1 MSPKLARPIGRPI
14 GLCVALTAP
23 ALIVRLSGLHPAAA
37 LSLATFGT
45 AVVAASFLLAW
56 AAEAARLDIAGPLA
70 IAILAVIA
78 VLPEYAVDLY
88 FSYTA
93 GRNPGYVQY
102 AAANMTG
109 SNRLLLGLGW
119 PVVVIISL
127 RVASRRSGRGVRE
140 LVLQSGYRTELGFL
154 FGASIAA
161 FLIPLSGQISLI
173 LGFAL
178 LGFFVF
184 YLWKASRAEASEPEL
199 AGPAARIGDLPRRP
213 RRLLVT
219 GLFVFAAAVIVASA
233 QPFAESLIS
242 TGTQLGIDRF
252 LLVQWVAPLASEAP
266 EFIVAILFAV
276 HGKGSDAIGTLISSK
291 VSQWTLLVG
300 SLPLAYLAGGGGGT
314 ALVLDG
320 RQVEEFGLTAGQTLL
335 GVAALLTLRFPR
347 WLAVTLLGLFAVQ
360 YALPGQGAR
369 YLLCAIYGGIAL
381 VALIRN
387 RRYIVP
393 ALAAPFRAP
402 PGAAPA
408 LDPAVTLGPEIE
420 RIDERDR
427 LSDGA
432 LRADSSA
439 AAAGYSPPRTRS

>member
-1 MSPKLARPIGRPI
+1 MSPKLARSIGQPIAA
-14 GLCVALTAP
+14 CAALTVP
-23 ALIVRLSGLHPAAA
+23 ALVLRLAGVHPPTAFA
-37 LSLATFGT
+37 LLAFGT

-93 GRNPGYVQY
+93 GHNPDYVQY

-127 RVASRRSGRGVRE
+127 WVASRRSGRSVRE
-140 LVLQSGYRTELGFL
+140 LVLQSSYRTELGFL
-154 FGASIAA
+154 FIASIVA
-161 FLIPLSGQISLI
+161 FLIPLSGQISLV

-184 YLWKASRAEASEPEL
+184 YLWKASRAEASEPDL
-199 AGPAARIGDLPRRP
+199 VGPAARIGDLARRP
-213 RRLLVT
+213 RRLLVA

-233 QPFAESLIS
+233 EPFAESLIT

-266 EFIVAILFAV
+266 EFIVAIVFAV

-300 SLPLAYLAGGGGGT
+300 SLPLAYLAGGGGT

-320 RQVEEFGLTAGQTLL
+320 RQVEEVGLTASQALL

-347 WLAVTLLGLFAVQ
+347 WLACTLLGLFAVQ
-360 YALPGQGAR
+360 YAVPGQSGR
-369 YLLCAIYGGIAL
+369 YLLAAVYGGIAL

-387 RRYIVP
+387 RRHILP
-393 ALAAPFRAP
+393 ALAAPFRALRSSS
-402 PGAAPA
+402 PGPAAVLEP
-408 LDPAVTLGPEIE
+408 TMTFGPEIE
-420 RIDERDR
+420 RIDED
-427 LSDGA
+427 A
-432 LRADSSA
+432 SA

>member
-1 MSPKLARPIGRPI
+1 MSPKLARPV

-23 ALIVRLSGLHPAAA
+23 ALFLRLTGVHTPAA
-37 LSLATFGT
+37 LGLLAFGA

-56 AAEAARLDIAGPLA
+56 AAEAARVDIAGPLA

-93 GRNPGYVQY
+93 GHKPDYVQY

-127 RVASRRSGRGVRE
+127 WVASRRSGRSVRE

-154 FGASIAA
+154 FIASIVA
-161 FLIPLSGQISLI
+161 FLIPLSGQISLV

-184 YLWKASRAEASEPEL
+184 YLWKASRAEASEPDL
-199 AGPAARIGDLPRRP
+199 VGAAARIGGLSQRP

-219 GLFVFAAAVIVASA
+219 GLFVFAAGVIVASA
-233 QPFAESLIS
+233 EPFAESLIT

-291 VSQWTLLVG
+291 VNQWTLLVG
-300 SLPLAYLAGGGGGT
+300 SLPLAYLAGGGGT
-314 ALVLDG
+314 ALPLDG
-320 RQVEEFGLTAGQTLL
+320 LAGR
-335 GVAALLTLRFPR
+335 GVPADRYPGAARGGRAADP
-347 WLAVTLLGLFAVQ
+347 
-360 YALPGQGAR
+360 AL
-369 YLLCAIYGGIAL
+369 
-381 VALIRN
+381 
-387 RRYIVP
+387 P
-393 ALAAPFRAP
+393 ALAGLHPARAVRRAVRLPRPGRPLPAVRHLRRHRPGRADPQP
-402 PGAAPA
+402 PA
-408 LDPAVTLGPEIE
+408 DPARPGRPVPHSARPLSGASPRARARGRAAAQSEPVE
-420 RIDERDR
+420 D
-427 LSDGA
+427 LSD
-432 LRADSSA
+432 LPADASD
-439 AAAGYSPPRTRS
+439 AAAGCSPPRTRS

>member
-1 MSPKLARPIGRPI
+1 MSPKLARPIAQPI
-14 GLCVALTAP
+14 AACVALTVP
-23 ALIVRLSGLHPAAA
+23 ALVLRLGGVHPPAAFG
-37 LSLATFGT
+37 LLAFGT

-93 GRNPGYVQY
+93 GRNPDYVQY

-127 RVASRRSGRGVRE
+127 WVASRRSGRSVRE
-140 LVLQSGYRTELGFL
+140 LVLQSSYRTELGFL
-154 FGASIAA
+154 FIASIVA
-161 FLIPLSGQISLI
+161 FLIPLSGQISLV

-184 YLWKASRAEASEPEL
+184 YLWKASRAEASEPDL
-199 AGPAARIGDLPRRP
+199 VGPAARIGDLRRRP
-213 RRLLVT
+213 RRLLVA
-219 GLFVFAAAVIVASA
+219 GLFMFAAAVIVASA
-233 QPFAESLIS
+233 EPFAESLIT

-300 SLPLAYLAGGGGGT
+300 SLPLAYLAGGGGT

-320 RQVEEFGLTAGQTLL
+320 RQVEEFLLTASQALL
-335 GVAALLTLRFPR
+335 GVTALLTLRFPR
-347 WLAVTLLGLFAVQ
+347 WLAFTLLGLFAVQ
-360 YALPGQGAR
+360 YAVPGQAGR
-369 YLLCAIYGGIAL
+369 YLLCAIYGVIAL

-387 RRYIVP
+387 RRHILT
-393 ALAAPFRAP
+393 ALTAPFRSLPGTSAEPAP
-402 PGAAPA
+402 EP
-408 LDPAVTLGPEIE
+408 TLAFGPRIE
-420 RIDERDR
+420 RIDEGDE
-427 LSDGA
+427 LSDVP
-432 LRADSSA
+432 ADASA
-439 AAAGYSPPRTRS
+439 AAAGYFPPRTRS